1 MFDKNQLFYDGVT
14 LTTATTSTIVDVGK
28 TPAHGVG
35 IELAVTSMSSSTGT
49 LDVVVKES
57 DSTTTGFVTIATF
70 PQVTYTGGTGA
81 RYMVVQSTKRYLELV
96 PTTGGTSPGFVV
108 TAGVVSGPSRGDLVN

>member
-1 MFDKNQLFYDGVT
+1 MFDKNLLFYDGVT
-14 LTTATTSTIVDVGK
+14 LTTATTSTILDVGK
-28 TPAHGVG
+28 TPAHGIG

-70 PQVTYTGGTGA
+70 PQVTYNNVGA